1 MMKKIWTLLAMG
13 AFVAGGAAGADVRV
27 VRAEGVAE
35 GVAASVE
42 ASIDKN
48 ASVGTEVVQGGARV
62 EGESAED
69 FARREGARTDGGVS
83 LVLVDWEDE
92 EIGGL
97 SRPEEGFA
105 LLNVARLAG
114 EEPVPGDVL
123 ARRADREALRAHAHL
138 MGVPPC
144 PFPLCVLT
152 RCGSVEALDSMS
164 MNYCPP
170 CWEKMRE
177 VQAAKGFDVRPVA
190 RSAKE
195 KED

>member
-1 MMKKIWTLLAMG
+1 MKKKIWTLLAAG
-13 AFVAGGAAGADVRV
+13 ALVAGGAAGADVRV

-35 GVAASVE
+35 GVAASVA
-42 ASIDKN
+42 ASLAGN
-48 ASVGTEVVQGGARV
+48 ANVETRVVQGGARA

-69 FARREGARTDGGVS
+69 FARREGARKDGGVS

-92 EIGGL
+92 ETGGL
-97 SRPEEGFA
+97 ARPEEGFA

-114 EEPVPGDVL
+114 ETPVPGDVL

-177 VQAAKGFDVRPVA
+177 VQKKKGLDVKPAVRTAKG
-190 RSAKE
+190 